1 MEDKNFTMRII
12 SLVFSL
18 YISTILAAQPVSNQ
32 LDLLQNELNQVEH
45 RKQEILQDIE
55 SVKLA
60 ELHKQLITNGFP
72 ELKPKETIIHHAAM
86 SLVYSPKH
94 KQAKWVAHII
104 SPDILNG
111 QVSRSNDFR
120 ADPLVKGGTAIEE
133 DYFLRIINENGELDF
148 DGFGYDR
155 GHLAPSADFR
165 WSKRALSESYFYSNI
180 APQVAAL
187 NRGKWADLENLFRAY
202 VYSEQVPLYVVTGGV
217 LEDDLPTIE
226 RGIHQ
231 VSIPRYF
238 WKVAIDLENK
248 RGIGFLMP
256 NANLEYPLT
265 HYALAID
272 KIEQL
277 TGINFYANLTD
288 GLEDWLE
295 AQMDLKAW
303 LPTAAKGDVEPL
315 PFASLP
321 TKHYNTV
328 IAKKQMGKGT
338 QIYVCGTVVRARTT
352 RKGNVI
358 LNLDKAY
365 PNQIFDIFINKK
377 YLVNFGGS
385 PVKTYEGKVIRVK
398 GIVEQLGGIPT
409 IFVEKEEQIEYFQ

>member
-1 MEDKNFTMRII
+1 MRLIYSI
-12 SLVFSL
+12 LPL
-18 YISTILAAQPVSNQ
+18 YISTILIAQSTSNQ
-32 LDLLQNELNQVEH
+32 LELLHSELAQIEN
-45 RKQEILQDIE
+45 RKQEILQNIE
-55 SVKLA
+55 SVKLVK
-60 ELHKQLITNGFP
+60 LHNQLIANGLP
-72 ELKPKETIIHHAAM
+72 ELKSKEKIIHHAVM

-111 QVSRSNDFR
+111 QISRTNDFR
-120 ADPLVKGGTAIEE
+120 VDPLVESGTAVEE
-133 DYFLRIINENGELDF
+133 DYFLRIIDENGQLGF

-165 WSKRALSESYFYSNI
+165 WSKKALSESYFYSNI
-180 APQVAAL
+180 APQVAEL

-202 VYSEQVPLYVVTGGV
+202 VYSEQVPLFIVTGGV
-217 LEDDLPTIE
+217 LEEDLPVIE
-226 RGIHQ
+226 RGVHQ

-238 WKVAIDLENK
+238 WKVAVDLDNK

-256 NANLEYPLT
+256 NAALDYPLS
-265 HYALAID
+265 HYAQPID

-277 TGINFYANLTD
+277 TGINFYMDLTD
-288 GLEDWLE
+288 NLENDLE
-295 AQMDLKAW
+295 AQKDLKAW
-303 LPTAAKGDVEPL
+303 VPAVAKGDVEPL

-321 TKHYNTV
+321 SKHYNTV
-328 IAKKQMGKGT
+328 IAKKQMGQGS

-377 YLVNFGGS
+377 YLVNFMGN
-385 PVKTYEGKVIRVK
+385 PIETYKEKIIRVK
-398 GIVEQLGGIPT
+398 GVVEQLGGVPT
-409 IFVEKEEQIEYFQ
+409 IFVEKEEQIGFFYIR